1 MRRIQMTGL
10 LLLMGFFLPVPQ
22 AEAETALIK
31 FGKETEWKY
40 QDDGKALPPGWV
52 QPNFADEKW
61 STGLAPLGFG
71 DRGLNTIVR
80 FGDDPQKKQI
90 TTYFRRAFQIEDPD
104 KLKKLVLLIRSDDG
118 VVVYLNGKEI
128 ARNNLPAGQVT
139 AETTAIKAIGG
150 VLERLYQR
158 FTVSTDNLVS
168 GTNLLA
174 VEVHQANPRSSD
186 LFLDLELRGYQD
198 EKELRP
204 TLTPQAK
211 PATVAYHSRHYVAPK
226 LKIIDGYVDGGR
238 GMQLNDQGQARSRR
252 ELLIVD
258 RSRDASL
265 RKHLE
270 FAKSDEIKS
279 LEPVKRAFRLAK
291 YIDQSMT
298 LEKDNR
304 YTMAAVVLLTK
315 EYANEGVL
323 IGDVTRICGAGVCRH
338 RALLFKILA
347 DEAGL
352 DVALVR
358 GNFGDA
364 ERREG
369 HAWNE
374 LHLKDGR
381 RFVVDVMH
389 RRMIPITVEANVA
402 TRRYLTVENKP
413 WYELPETALP
423 LSAPRP

>member
-1 MRRIQMTGL
+1 MRRILFPVLIL
-10 LLLMGFFLPVPQ
+10 LVGFFLPVSQ
-22 AEAETALIK
+22 AEAEIALIK
-31 FGKETEWKY
+31 FGKQTVWKY
-40 QDDGKALPPGWV
+40 QDDGKALPPDWMQRSFV
-52 QPNFADEKW
+52 DTKW

-90 TTYFRRAFQIEDPD
+90 TTYFRRAFQVEDPD
-104 KLKKLVLLIRSDDG
+104 NLKKLVLLIRSDDG

-128 ARNNLPAGQVT
+128 ARNNLPEGGVT

-158 FTVSTDNLVS
+158 FTVDADNLVA
-168 GTNLLA
+168 GPNLLA

-211 PATVAYHSRHYVAPK
+211 PATVAYHRQHYVTPK
-226 LKIIDGYVDGGR
+226 LKIVDGYIDGGR

-258 RSRDASL
+258 RSRDESL

-270 FAKSDEIKS
+270 FARSDEVKS

-364 ERREG
+364 QRREG

-381 RFVVDVMH
+381 RFLVDVMH
-389 RRMIPITVEANVA
+389 RRFELLTPEGSEVS
-402 TRRYLTVENKP
+402 RRYLTIDNKP
-413 WYELPETALP
+413 WYGKPEP
-423 LSAPRP
+423 SEQKP

>member
-1 MRRIQMTGL
+1 MRRIQFQCL
-10 LLLMGFFLPVPQ
+10 LLLIGFFLQLSQ
-22 AEAETALIK
+22 ANAESTLIK

-40 QDDGKALPPGWV
+40 QDDGKALPPDWV
-52 QPNFADEKW
+52 QPDYVDAKW
-61 STGLAPLGFG
+61 SRGLAPLGFG
-71 DRGLNTIVR
+71 DRGLNTLVR
-80 FGDDPQKKQI
+80 FGEDPQNKQI
-90 TTYFRRAFQIEDPD
+90 TTYFRRAFQVEDPD

-118 VVVYLNGKEI
+118 IVVYLNGKEI
-128 ARNNLPAGQVT
+128 VRHNLPQGQIKWDT
-139 AETTAIKAIGG
+139 RAIQAIGG

-158 FTVSTDNLVS
+158 FTVGTDHFVS

-174 VEVHQANPRSSD
+174 VEVHQANPRSTD

-204 TLTPQAK
+204 TLTPKAK
-211 PATVAYHSRHYVAPK
+211 PAAVAYHSQHYVDPK
-226 LKIIDGYVDGGR
+226 LKIVDGYVDGGR

-258 RSRDASL
+258 RSRDESL

-270 FAKSDEIKS
+270 FAKSDDIKS

-304 YTMAAVVLLTK
+304 STMAAVVLMTR

-323 IGDVTRICGAGVCRH
+323 IGDVTRLCGAGVCRH

-364 ERREG
+364 QHREG

-381 RFVVDVMH
+381 RYLVDVMH
-389 RRMIPITVEANVA
+389 RRFELLSPERSEVS
-402 TRRYLTVENKP
+402 RRYLTIDNKP
-413 WYELPETALP
+413 WYGKPEP
-423 LSAPRP
+423 NEPKP